1 MGHAFG
7 LIDLEDNLTND
18 DKSNQGNL
26 MHWNDDRN
34 GVLLRNRP
42 INAKY
47 IDATTEQQWD
57 CLHRIN
63 PTKNCADS
71 SILQFNYGE

>member
-1 MGHAFG
+1 
-7 LIDLEDNLTND
+7 
-18 DKSNQGNL
+18 